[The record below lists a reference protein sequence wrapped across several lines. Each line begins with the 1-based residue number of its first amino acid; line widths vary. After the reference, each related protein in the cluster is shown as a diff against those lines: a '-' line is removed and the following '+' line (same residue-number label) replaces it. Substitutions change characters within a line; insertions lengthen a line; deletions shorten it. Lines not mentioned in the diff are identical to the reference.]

1 MGTGKNFPGGET
13 SLIRRLRWGKFA
25 PVPIFLLLATA
36 AGFAADL
43 KPVDEASYAKMVA
56 ASKGKVLLVN
66 FWATYCVPCRKE
78 MPQLVALSAKY
89 KARGLEFI
97 TVTADEPEQMKE
109 AAAFLDKNKVPPP
122 AYAKQAK
129 DDDKFINMVDP
140 KWSGALPASFLYDR
154 RGRKVRSFF
163 GEIKM
168 AELEAALQKLL

>member
-1 MGTGKNFPGGET
+1 M
-13 SLIRRLRWGKFA
+13 KFVA
-25 PVPIFLLLATA
+25 ILMTA
-36 AGFAADL
+36 AGLCSAADL
-43 KPVDEASYAKMVA
+43 KPLDEARYAKTVA

-78 MPQLVALSAKY
+78 MPQLVALASKY
-89 KARGLEFI
+89 KAKGLEFI

-109 AAAFLDKNKVPPP
+109 AAAFLDKNKVPAP

-154 RGRKVRSFF
+154 AGRKVRAFF
-163 GEIKM
+163 GEIKI